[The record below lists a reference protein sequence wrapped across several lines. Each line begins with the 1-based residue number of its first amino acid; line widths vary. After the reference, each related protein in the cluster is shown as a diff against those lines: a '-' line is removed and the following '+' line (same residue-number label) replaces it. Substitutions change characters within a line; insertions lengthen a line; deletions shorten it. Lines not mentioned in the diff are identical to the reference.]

1 MLLKK
6 ILNVAYVENKV
17 KITVNENLIEI
28 DEQCNIEQLLVIL
41 DSPLK
46 GSAIAVN
53 QKIISRSEWSIYQL
67 QENDQVSLF
76 QAIAGG

>member
-1 MLLKK
+1 M
-6 ILNVAYVENKV
+6 KV
-17 KITVNENLIEI
+17 NVNEKLIEL
-28 DEQCNIEQLLVIL
+28 EAQCNIEQLLNQL
-41 DSPLK
+41 QSPLK

-53 QKIISRSEWSIYQL
+53 QKIISRSEWATYLL

>member
-1 MLLKK
+1 M
-6 ILNVAYVENKV
+6 
-17 KITVNENLIEI
+17 KITVNENIVQL
-28 DEQCNIEQLLVIL
+28 DDLCNIEQLLIEL
-41 DSPLK
+41 ESPLK

-53 QKIISRSEWSIYQL
+53 QKIISRSEWANYQL

>member
-1 MLLKK
+1 M
-6 ILNVAYVENKV
+6 
-17 KITVNENLIEI
+17 KITVNEKVVEVI
-28 DEQCNIEQLLVIL
+28 DNANIEQLLSVL

-53 QKIISRSEWSIYQL
+53 QKIIRRNDWLTYQL
-67 QENDQVSLF
+67 QEDDNVSLF

>member
-1 MLLKK
+1 MK
-6 ILNVAYVENKV
+6 IN
-17 KITVNENLIEI
+17 VNENLVEI
-28 DEQCNIEQLLVIL
+28 DESSNIEQLLVL
-41 DSPLK
+41 LESPLK

-53 QKIISRSEWSIYQL
+53 QKIISRSEWGRFQL

>member
-1 MLLKK
+1 M
-6 ILNVAYVENKV
+6 KV
-17 KITVNENLIEI
+17 NVNEKLVEIE
-28 DEQCNIEQLLVIL
+28 ESSNIEQLLVL
-41 DSPLK
+41 LESPLK

-53 QKIISRSEWSIYQL
+53 QKIISRSEWSRYQL

>member
-1 MLLKK
+1 MYSMWQCEWKREVN
-6 ILNVAYVENKV
+6 IN
-17 KITVNENLIEI
+17 VNEKPIEL
-28 DEQCNIEQLLVIL
+28 DEQCNIEQLLNL
-41 DSPLK
+41 LKSPLK

-53 QKIISRSEWSIYQL
+53 QKIVSRSEWANYQL

>member
-1 MLLKK
+1 M
-6 ILNVAYVENKV
+6 
-17 KITVNENLIEI
+17 KITVNENIVQLN
-28 DEQCNIEQLLVIL
+28 DQCNIEQLLIAL
-41 DSPLK
+41 ESPLK

-53 QKIISRSEWSIYQL
+53 QKIISRSEWCNYQL

>member
-1 MLLKK
+1 MRK
-6 ILNVAYVENKV
+6 IQ
-17 KITVNENLIEI
+17 ITVNENSVEV
-28 DEQCNIEQLLVIL
+28 DPQCNIEQLLTQL
-41 DSPLK
+41 ESPLK

-53 QKIISRSEWSIYQL
+53 QKIISRSEWATYLL

>member
-1 MLLKK
+1 MK
-6 ILNVAYVENKV
+6 IQ
-17 KITVNENLIEI
+17 VNEQSIEL
-28 DEQCNIEQLLVIL
+28 DRSSNIEQLLTL
-41 DSPLK
+41 LESPLK

-53 QKIISRSEWSIYQL
+53 QKIISRSEWLNYML

>member
-1 MLLKK
+1 MWKC
-6 ILNVAYVENKV
+6 KV
-17 KITVNENLIEI
+17 KINVNEQLIEL
-28 DEQCNIEQLLVIL
+28 DEQANIEQLLTL
-41 DSPLK
+41 LESPLK

-53 QKIISRSEWSIYQL
+53 QKIISRSEWANYQL